1 MSKIS
6 PQANVTTAKSRPVEN
21 VTPPPG
27 FCYVEESI
35 ARCTKLARQNLL
47 FLRSYSFRVFVNVS
61 GQELNSFVLKYANES
76 AITVVCTLR
85 IAFHPSTFLILL
97 LLCTNAKHTMF
108 VDFPMLRVKHSV
120 FTGGQSPLTR
130 NVSLFEEFIKSTLEL
145 VLDVSVNSPAVLIIG
160 R

>member
-1 MSKIS
+1 MSKLS
-6 PQANVTTAKSRPVEN
+6 PPANLVSAKSRPVEN

-35 ARCTKLARQNLL
+35 ARCTKLSRQNLL

-61 GQELNSFVLKYANES
+61 GQDLNSFVLKYANES
-76 AITVVCTLR
+76 SITVVCTRRFIFNHL
-85 IAFHPSTFLILL
+85 TFMIFVQ
-97 LLCTNAKHTMF
+97 LCTNLKNTIYLGIH
-108 VDFPMLRVKHSV
+108 VKHSI

-145 VLDVSVNSPAVLIIG
+145 VLDLSVNSPAVLIIG

>member
-1 MSKIS
+1 MSKLS
-6 PQANVTTAKSRPVEN
+6 PPANVVMAKSRPVEN

-35 ARCTKLARQNLL
+35 ARCTKLSRQNLL

-61 GQELNSFVLKYANES
+61 GQDLNSFVLKYANES
-76 AITVVCTLR
+76 AITVVCTRRVIFDHL
-85 IAFHPSTFLILL
+85 TFMIFAQ
-97 LLCTNAKHTMF
+97 LCTNLKHTIY
-108 VDFPMLRVKHSV
+108 LGIHVKHSI

-145 VLDVSVNSPAVLIIG
+145 VLDLSVNSPAVLIIG